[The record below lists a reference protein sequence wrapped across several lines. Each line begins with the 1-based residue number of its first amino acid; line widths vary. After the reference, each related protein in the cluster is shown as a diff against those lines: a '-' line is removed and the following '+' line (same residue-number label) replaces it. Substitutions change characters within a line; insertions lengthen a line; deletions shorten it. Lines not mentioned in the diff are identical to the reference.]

1 MLAAGISD
9 VAEIEMMF
17 LRFDANH
24 DNTISLEEK
33 QAALQ
38 ALANGVAAAALEVAD
53 VNKDGVI
60 SKTEFFDGSIY
71 QLQLDFSA

>member
-1 MLAAGISD
+1 MLAAGVSD
-9 VAEIEMMF
+9 IAEIERMF
-17 LRFDANH
+17 ATFDVNH

-53 VNKDGVI
+53 ANKDGVI

-71 QLQLDFSA
+71 QLQLDFGA

>member
-1 MLAAGISD
+1 MYEAGYAD
-9 VAEIEMMF
+9 DAEIENMF
-17 LRFDANH
+17 ATFDVNH

-53 VNKDGVI
+53 VNMDGVI
-60 SKTEFFDGSIY
+60 SKQEFFDGSSWCSVY
-71 QLQLDFSA
+71 C